1 MGLYHLVTALIVLST
16 TEIVAAGD
24 DSVEKYEGKSLAT
37 EVVGLLNATYFNIN
51 EKVCELQRRVDAI
64 ESGTHSGQQCG
75 CNSTEIQEFKRTVSA
90 EINDFSKILSGFENA
105 LRTMKK
111 EQAELR
117 AILDGG
123 VTASTTTASTP
134 APECEEGW
142 ILSPG
147 GKCYYVS
154 TTSEKTE
161 WGTAISRCSSKGAK
175 LVEFRTDEE
184 AQFVMRNLPSRVS
197 TSDIVYTGRKRNDAE
212 VWVFL
217 SDDKPVDT
225 SVRTWS
231 SGEPDGGEQ
240 RCGCTRRSDDFLMMD
255 CLCPGFDLY
264 YICETLLKSAT
275 MTTTTPPTTTPITTT
290 SKSRDCK
297 DGWIESPEK
306 CYYVSTRSER
316 TNWANS
322 VSRCES
328 MGANLVEIKT
338 DEEAAFIKGN
348 LPSHVGSSDLVYT
361 GREMRGSN
369 DWYFLSNN
377 ELVDTSVRSWAPEEP
392 SNSDSQT
399 CGCTQS
405 SDNFMMHDCYCTA
418 FDLYYICE
426 IRRYEL

>member
-1 MGLYHLVTALIVLST
+1 MELYYLVTALIVLST
-16 TEIVAAGD
+16 TELVAAGD
-24 DSVEKYEGKSLAT
+24 DSVEKYEEKSLAS

-64 ESGTHSGQQCG
+64 EGDSNSGQQCG
-75 CNSTEIQEFKRTVSA
+75 CNSTEIQEFKRSVSS
-90 EINDFSKILSGFENA
+90 EINDFSKIMSGFENA

-161 WGTAISRCSSKGAK
+161 WATSINRCSSMGAK
-175 LVEFRTDEE
+175 LVEFRTNEE
-184 AQFVMRNLPSRVS
+184 AQFVMRNLPSRVY
-197 TSDIVYTGRKRNDAE
+197 TSDIVYTGRKRNDAD

-217 SDDKPVDT
+217 SDNEPVDT
-225 SVRTWS
+225 SVRTWA

-240 RCGCTRRSDDFLMMD
+240 TCGCTRRSDDFLMLD

-264 YICETLLKSAT
+264 YICETLPGVA
-275 MTTTTPPTTTPITTT
+275 TTTPPSTTPTTTT

-316 TNWANS
+316 TNWADS
-322 VSRCES
+322 VSRCKS
-328 MGANLVEIKT
+328 KGANLVEIKT
-338 DEEAAFIKGN
+338 DEEAAFIQRN
-348 LPSHVGSSDLVYT
+348 LPSHVGTSDLVYT
-361 GREMRGSN
+361 GREMKGSFV
-369 DWYFLSNN
+369 WYFLSNG
-377 ELVDTSVRSWAPEEP
+377 ELVDTSVRSWAPGEP
-392 SNSDSQT
+392 DDSSTQK
-399 CGCTQS
+399 CGCTKS
-405 SDNFMMHDCYCTA
+405 GEGFKMHDCVCTGYS
-418 FDLYYICE
+418 LYYICE
-426 IRRYEL
+426 IRRQEA

>member
-1 MGLYHLVTALIVLST
+1 MELYYLVTALIVLST
-16 TEIVAAGD
+16 TELVAAGD
-24 DSVEKYEGKSLAT
+24 DSVEKYEEKSLAS

-64 ESGTHSGQQCG
+64 EGDSNSGQQCG
-75 CNSTEIQEFKRTVSA
+75 CNSTEIQEFKRSVSS
-90 EINDFSKILSGFENA
+90 EINDFSKIMSGFENA

-117 AILDGG
+117 AMLDGG
-123 VTASTTTASTP
+123 VTGSTTTATTP

-161 WGTAISRCSSKGAK
+161 WATAINRCSSMGAK
-175 LVEFRTDEE
+175 LVEFRTNEE

-197 TSDIVYTGRKRNDAE
+197 TSDIVYTGRKRNDAD

-217 SDDKPVDT
+217 SDDEPVDT
-225 SVRTWS
+225 SDRTWA

-240 RCGCTRRSDDFLMMD
+240 TCGCTRRSDDFLMMD

-264 YICETLLKSAT
+264 YICETLPGVAT
-275 MTTTTPPTTTPITTT
+275 TLPPPTTTPTTTT

-297 DGWIESPEK
+297 NGWIESSEK

-316 TNWANS
+316 TDWAIS
-322 VSRCES
+322 VSRCKS
-328 MGANLVEIKT
+328 MGANLVEIKS
-338 DEEAAFIKGN
+338 DEEAQFIQRN
-348 LPSHVGSSDLVYT
+348 LPTHVGSSDLVYT
-361 GREMRGSN
+361 GRERKGSY
-369 DWYFLSNN
+369 DWYFLSNS
-377 ELVDTSVRSWAPEEP
+377 ELVDTSVRSWASGEP
-392 SNSDSQT
+392 DNSDSQT
-399 CGCTQS
+399 CGCTKS
-405 SDNFMMHDCYCTA
+405 SDNFMMHDCLCTG
-418 FDLYYICE
+418 FNLYYICE
-426 IRRYEL
+426 IRR